1 MPSRSG
7 YSSASP
13 SAGQMIDTSPEAL
26 GGGFV
31 WATPQTRSTGQL
43 LLAAACLPWESCAG
57 RSSGR
62 QCGGPQWVIASPG
75 LQGKWSDHDPLMS
88 LGAQAPPAH
97 RSGALLQVTATPCS
111 SLPTPPWAPLWTLI
125 SWIPVSSW
133 GTQPRGALR
142 YLVPL
147 YRRHC
152 CSWHRKGRQSAEQD
166 EGPGPPASP

>member
-1 MPSRSG
+1 
-7 YSSASP
+7 
-13 SAGQMIDTSPEAL
+13 MICTSPEAL

-43 LLAAACLPWESCAG
+43 LPSASCPPWEFCAG

-75 LQGKWSDHDPLMS
+75 LQGKRSGHDPLMS
-88 LGAQAPPAH
+88 LGAQAPPAP
-97 RSGALLQVTATPCS
+97 RSGALPPAAGVPCS
-111 SLPTPPWAPLWTLI
+111 PRPTPPGAPLGTL
-125 SWIPVSSW
+125 IPVSSW
-133 GTQPRGALR
+133 GTQPLGALR

-147 YRRHC
+147 YRRRC
-152 CSWHRKGRQSAEQD
+152 CSWHREGRQSAEQD